1 MNMHTVPVNSTSP
14 APLKNVSAMVT
25 LVETIR
31 SRPQMSSGFGVFSG
45 PSGFGKTV
53 ASTYAQN
60 HCDCVYVEVRE
71 FWTRRSFCEALLE
84 ELGQKPRGTIAQ
96 MMKEIVYVL
105 GNDLGR
111 ALIIDEADKLVDKN
125 MIELARDIQEMTNA
139 PVILVGEEKLPH
151 KLKAFERVDNRVL
164 DWVLAQ
170 PCDAQDARV
179 LARMIVPG
187 VEIEDAL
194 LEKICRETGGRT
206 RRVSNTLFEVA
217 NYARNAGAKSL
228 TLAGYRGRIFTGEA
242 PIRAKAGA
250 R

>member
-1 MNMHTVPVNSTSP
+1 MNMHATPVKNLSP
-14 APLKNVSAMVT
+14 APLKNVAAMMA

-31 SRPQMSSGFGVFSG
+31 ARPQMSSGFGVFSG
-45 PSGFGKTV
+45 PSGYGKTV

-60 HCDCVYVEVRE
+60 NCDCVYIEVRD

-84 ELGQKPRGTIAQ
+84 ELGQKPRGTISQ
-96 MMKEIVYVL
+96 MMREIVYVL
-105 GNDLGR
+105 GNDIGR

-164 DWVLAQ
+164 DWVLAV

-194 LEKICRETGGRT
+194 LERICRETAGRT
-206 RRVSNTLFEVA
+206 RRISNTLFEVA
-217 NYARNAGAKSL
+217 NYSRNKGEKTV
-228 TLAGYRGRIFTGEA
+228 TLASYRGRIFTGEA
-242 PIRAKAGA
+242 PVRTGGF